1 MVEKLNGARQRDQA
15 ALFTLIRLSGRVECA
30 FFISG
35 LYRNIFEKSFLIR
48 TWPVRFNLY
57 DSAMEVKGGESVRN
71 NNRHQQI
78 INLLCQRRSDTV
90 QNLAAELGVCER
102 TIRRDIEELT
112 LTYPLETVRG
122 RYGGGV
128 RMADWYFQDRP
139 KLSPK
144 QTALLK
150 RLAVGLHG
158 EDLDEMN
165 QILARFAS

>member
-1 MVEKLNGARQRDQA
+1 M
-15 ALFTLIRLSGRVECA
+15 
-30 FFISG
+30 
-35 LYRNIFEKSFLIR
+35 
-48 TWPVRFNLY
+48 
-57 DSAMEVKGGESVRN
+57 RN

-78 INLLCQRRSDTV
+78 INLLCQRRNDTV
-90 QNLAAELGVCER
+90 QNLATELGVCER

-128 RMADWYFQDRP
+128 RIADWYFQDRP

-165 QILARFAS
+165 QILPVSLPEGAPTAPRHLEKFIPAVRRTA

>member
-1 MVEKLNGARQRDQA
+1 MNDRQQQ
-15 ALFTLIRLSGRVECA
+15 LIS
-30 FFISG
+30 
-35 LYRNIFEKSFLIR
+35 
-48 TWPVRFNLY
+48 
-57 DSAMEVKGGESVRN
+57 
-71 NNRHQQI
+71 
-78 INLLCQRRSDTV
+78 LLCQRRSDSI
-90 QNLAAELGVCER
+90 QNLAMELGVCER

-112 LTYPLETVRG
+112 LPYPIETVRG

-128 RMADWYFQDRP
+128 RMAVWYFQDRP

-165 QILARFAS
+165 HILARFAS

>member
-1 MVEKLNGARQRDQA
+1 MSI
-15 ALFTLIRLSGRVECA
+15 FHIWTLQKYFQKI
-30 FFISG
+30 
-35 LYRNIFEKSFLIR
+35 FLIR

>member
-1 MVEKLNGARQRDQA
+1 MSI
-15 ALFTLIRLSGRVECA
+15 FHIWTLQKYFSI
-30 FFISG
+30 
-35 LYRNIFEKSFLIR
+35 NFLIQ